1 MKASESEDEESV
13 TGPRA
18 VFCAYE
24 REDDE
29 CHAKCKE
36 DSHSLSILLRCSYL
50 SPSPRERALKFSAA
64 DQQFASISFK
74 NRSIT
79 LTLSVPVSF
88 GRGLACIQSPFFSLC
103 DLGGVV
109 GIDWLG
115 LALADDLCLLVTV
128 GAPAVEG
135 RSKDGSGGVVSCL
148 FLCLSLKFLYC

>member
-29 CHAKCKE
+29 CHTKCKE
-36 DSHSLSILLRCSYL
+36 NSHSLSILLRCSYL

-79 LTLSVPVSF
+79 DFERP
-88 GRGLACIQSPFFSLC
+88 CFFWAGTC
-103 DLGGVV
+103 VHP
-109 GIDWLG
+109 I
-115 LALADDLCLLVTV
+115 TF
-128 GAPAVEG
+128 
-135 RSKDGSGGVVSCL
+135 L
-148 FLCLSLKFLYC
+148 FIV